1 MSSNHYLILGVT
13 RDATTEEIRAAYLR
27 LARSSHPDLNP
38 GDAEAALKF
47 KSIQL
52 AYETLTNATAR
63 EQYDKGHVKPNAT
76 VVYATA
82 NRGRTGPVA
91 TEHPT
96 SHPKPKHPHTGGSYT
111 FTPRTRKLSDWLSV
125 MVPAMAA
132 LALCIVVTMHVSE
145 ERAKRLSQKT
155 TQKAKRQIAFESYKE
170 RREKLWTQLAR
181 ESEERHEEDLEK
193 QVKASSGKTQSKIDW
208 QEPDTTETGLARED
222 ESSEME
228 AELPALF
235 AESDPTPPRNLFE
248 IDPDAGVGDESF
260 KSELLPSN
268 EINPDQLEALDD
280 FYAQLDSESF
290 ELKNDNGDEL
300 KYDAFENLPPPSP
313 FKPARFNSLN
323 STANYTPGAAF
334 TTQLDP
340 SIAFDS
346 FTTPGFTPP
355 APQAP
360 LPRPR
365 YSPPVAGAAA
375 GTWNPATNSG
385 QFTPEFASSSH
396 RWQPNTPSAKAPQ
409 MRTPIAPSLIP
420 PINRHFH
427 NPYRPTAPGR
437 PTVGMPGIGRNF

>member
-208 QEPDTTETGLARED
+208 QEPDTTETGLAGKMKVLRWKR
-222 ESSEME
+222 SY
-228 AELPALF
+228 PHC
-235 AESDPTPPRNLFE
+235 
-248 IDPDAGVGDESF
+248 
-260 KSELLPSN
+260 LPSPIRRLR
-268 EINPDQLEALDD
+268 ET
-280 FYAQLDSESF
+280 S
-290 ELKNDNGDEL
+290 LKLTRTLVLAMSRSN
-300 KYDAFENLPPPSP
+300 
-313 FKPARFNSLN
+313 LN
-323 STANYTPGAAF
+323 SCRRTK
-334 TTQLDP
+334 
-340 SIAFDS
+340 SILIS
-346 FTTPGFTPP
+346 LKPWTIST
-355 APQAP
+355 
-360 LPRPR
+360 L
-365 YSPPVAGAAA
+365 S
-375 GTWNPATNSG
+375 WI
-385 QFTPEFASSSH
+385 
-396 RWQPNTPSAKAPQ
+396 PNLS
-409 MRTPIAPSLIP
+409 
-420 PINRHFH
+420 N
-427 NPYRPTAPGR
+427 
-437 PTVGMPGIGRNF
+437 